1 MPALVAAGHRGR
13 RQSDRGEG
21 PGDAGVGEQNE
32 GQKKTFSIGLGEGK
46 EKQRA
51 EVMPA
56 LVAAGPRRR
65 RAMGPMEWPRTRS
78 DR

>member
-1 MPALVAAGHRGR
+1 MQFGDLWRPRSEYEAA
-13 RQSDRGEG
+13 G
-21 PGDAGVGEQNE
+21 PGDADGVEQNE

-56 LVAAGPRRR
+56 LVAAGHRRR

>member
-1 MPALVAAGHRGR
+1 M
-13 RQSDRGEG
+13 RQSDLGEG

-51 EVMPA
+51 KVLPA
-56 LVAAGPRRR
+56 LVAAGPVEGTRWARWVR
-65 RAMGPMEWPRTRS
+65 PRTKS

>member
-46 EKQRA
+46 EK
-51 EVMPA
+51 
-56 LVAAGPRRR
+56 
-65 RAMGPMEWPRTRS
+65 
-78 DR
+78 

>member
-1 MPALVAAGHRGR
+1 M

-51 EVMPA
+51 KVLPA
-56 LVAAGPRRR
+56 LVAAGPVEGTRWARWVR
-65 RAMGPMEWPRTRS
+65 PRTKS